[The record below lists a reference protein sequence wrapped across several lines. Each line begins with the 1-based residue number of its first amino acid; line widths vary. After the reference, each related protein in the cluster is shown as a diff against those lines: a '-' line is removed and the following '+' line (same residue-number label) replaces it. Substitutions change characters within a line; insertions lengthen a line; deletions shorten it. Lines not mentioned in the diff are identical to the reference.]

1 MSRRRWFGWLI
12 AAIIWLPAGCLV
24 LASVDRWTLGTARL
38 AAWAMWG
45 SYTLAFAFGTAS
57 VFLVVWNS
65 AKKDLA
71 ERPAVRRWQK
81 ALLATLFVLGPS
93 VHGILINLASS
104 QIEDFTKEA
113 LPEAG
118 QLYVNH
124 DKTNLIGKLV
134 RVMLMKARDEE
145 PDPVSKAKLADL
157 AEWAPSEWVAMARSA
172 AAPQS
177 GQSEAQTK
185 RSKEDRALLDGATE
199 EHMVEFVLFPGRKG
213 LDPERW
219 GAILDRWSLEHRADR
234 LVDPARH
241 AVAQK
246 LTDLFAVSIR
256 EGLKHSF
263 ARGGK
268 AWAAMQLDIAQRQ
281 AAAATVDIKAA
292 TEEWKR
298 EVAGI
303 HEGLNGLTDLVQLV
317 WWQGGANHKE
327 VLDRFAE
334 MKKTLEPIVIEI
346 QLVNAK
352 LDKANKL
359 LESLDA
365 RMSKDAR
372 EPGRA
377 IELTAEDQLTLDAA
391 KPSADA
397 FMKYRIAI
405 AENRLVEARAL
416 RPQAEK
422 LIATRR
428 ASEDFACAFADGDL
442 AWKSEDYDGAVPH
455 YRKALRL
462 RPDDPATMQSL
473 ALSLVFA
480 RNSPDYKAAQDEALE
495 LLNEMVA
502 VLSAR
507 VPGDDP
513 QVAKALDSLGT
524 VLQNRGDLAAAETRF
539 ADALEMRRR
548 LYPGDHADV
557 AVSFNNYGSVLF
569 DLGEIGRSEAITLV
583 AIDMRR
589 RLGEGDDA
597 ATATSL
603 INLSGTVR
611 ALGRDDEAAA
621 LAFES
626 LRIYRRLYPAD
637 HRETAGSIST
647 VGQVLQALGRFEESE
662 VCTRESLEMRQ
673 RLFPSMHPDT
683 ATSLNNLGVILT
695 NWGRPKEAEVELR
708 ASLDMRRQLYAGDH
722 PAKAHSINNLALALK
737 RLDRF
742 EEAEPLYREALD
754 MRKRLFKGDHPS
766 IAQSATNLA
775 VLLKSTNRVAEA
787 LPLYLEALE
796 MNIRLYP
803 DGHTELAASM
813 NNYALGLRAMG
824 KDVEAEQPLR
834 SALSIRRK
842 LWPGGHPDTALSLNN
857 LAGVLEKLGKR
868 DEAERYYR
876 EAVEMRRGLFGNRHS
891 DLAISLIN
899 LALFL
904 HESGR
909 GDEAKPLAIEA
920 GNIVEERL
928 GASHSITKSIVAKR
942 KIICGS

>member
-24 LASVDRWTLGTARL
+24 LANVDRWTLGTARL

-45 SYTLAFAFGTAS
+45 CFALAVAFAVAS
-57 VFLVVWNS
+57 VLVVVWNS

-134 RVMLMKARDEE
+134 RVMLLKARDDES
-145 PDPVSKAKLADL
+145 DPISKARLADL

-172 AAPQS
+172 AAPQN

-199 EHMVEFVLFPGRKG
+199 EHMVEFVLSPGRKG

-219 GAILDRWSLEHRADR
+219 GNILDRWSEKHRSAR
-234 LVDPARH
+234 LVDPARK

-281 AAAATVDIKAA
+281 AAAATVDIKAV
-292 TEEWKR
+292 TEEWKM
-298 EVAGI
+298 EMAGI
-303 HEGLNGLTDLVQLV
+303 HEGLSGLTDLVLLV
-317 WWQGGANHKE
+317 RLQGAVNHKE
-327 VLDRFAE
+327 VLDRFDE
-334 MKKTLEPIVIEI
+334 MKKALEPIVIEVR
-346 QLVNAK
+346 LVK
-352 LDKANKL
+352 DKVDQAYKL
-359 LESLDA
+359 LERIDA
-365 RMSKDAR
+365 RLSKDPR
-372 EPGRA
+372 DPGHV
-377 IELTAEDQLTLDAA
+377 IELSAEDQATLDAA

-405 AENRLVEARAL
+405 AENRLVEAKAL
-416 RPQAEK
+416 RPEAEK

-428 ASEDFACAFADGDL
+428 SGEDFACAFADGDL

-473 ALSLVFA
+473 ALSLVNA

-495 LLNEMVA
+495 LLNDMVA
-502 VLSAR
+502 ALSVK
-507 VPGDDP
+507 VPGDDAL
-513 QVAKALDSLGT
+513 VAKGLDSLGT

-548 LYPGDHADV
+548 LYSGDHADV
-557 AVSFNNYGSVLF
+557 AVSFNNHGLVLM
-569 DLGEIGRSEAITLV
+569 EIGELDRAEATLRV
-583 AIDMRR
+583 ALDMRR
-589 RLGEGDDA
+589 RLRKGDDA
-597 ATATSL
+597 AMATSL
-603 INLSGTVR
+603 MNLSTVVR
-611 ALGRDDEAAA
+611 WLGRDTEAAS

-626 LRIYRRLYPAD
+626 LSVYRRLYPSD
-637 HRETAGSIST
+637 HPELAGSINT
-647 VGQVLQALGRFEESE
+647 VGQGLQAIGRFEESE
-662 VCTRESLEMRQ
+662 VCTRESLAMRQ
-673 RLFPSMHPDT
+673 RLFTTVHPDT
-683 ATSLNNLGVILT
+683 ATSQNNLGVILVSR
-695 NWGRPKEAEVELR
+695 GRLTEAEVELR
-708 ASLDMRRQLYAGDH
+708 AALDMRRQLYAGDH
-722 PAKAHSINNLALALK
+722 PVKADNINNLAVALK
-737 RLDRF
+737 RLDRPKD
-742 EEAEPLYREALD
+742 AVPLYQEALA
-754 MRKRLFKGDHPS
+754 MRERLFKGDHPS

-775 VLLKSTNRVAEA
+775 VLLKGTDEA
-787 LPLYLEALE
+787 IPLYLKALE
-796 MNIRLYP
+796 MNRRLFP
-803 DGHTELAASM
+803 GGHTELAASM
-813 NNYALGLRAMG
+813 NNYALGLRAIG
-824 KDVEAEQPLR
+824 KHAEAEQPLR
-834 SALSIRRK
+834 DALNMRQQ
-842 LWPGGHPDTALSLNN
+842 LWPGGHPDIAISYNN
-857 LAGVLEKLGKR
+857 LASLLEKLGKLE
-868 DEAERYYR
+868 EAERCYR
-876 EAVEMRRGLFGNRHS
+876 AAVKMRRELLGPRHS
-891 DLAISLIN
+891 DVAVSLIN
-899 LALFL
+899 LASLL
-904 HESGR
+904 NQSGH
-909 GDEAKPLAIEA
+909 GDEAKPMAIEA
-920 GNIVEERL
+920 GSIAQEAL
-928 GASHSITKSIVAKR
+928 GANHSLTKSILEKR
-942 KIICGS
+942 RIICGD